1 MSWSKDNVRHMLNG
15 ILFVVLFSLAAME
28 LAALP
33 VIKNLGLSPLIIGIL
48 IGMIYANTLR
58 SHAPREWGSGIS
70 FSAKTILR
78 ISVVFFGFHVTFQDI
93 ASVGLDGILVS
104 VLMVTTTFLLGAF
117 LGQKVFKL
125 DRDTSLLTASGSAVC
140 GAAAVLATE
149 PVLKAE
155 AYKSAIAVSTV
166 VIFGTL
172 SMFLY
177 PIIYKTGILH
187 VDQTHFGLY
196 AGGSIHE
203 VAQVIGATNPAGK
216 QAMDVGVIVK
226 LTRVMLLSP
235 LLVILGVILS
245 ALARRKKNGE
255 ATGKTKIVVPW
266 FAILFI
272 VASGINSLNI
282 IPKPVVDVILML
294 DTFLLTMAMTA
305 LGLETSAAKFRQAGL
320 RPFLLALALWVW
332 LLVGGYGVMQ
342 LVTTVIKV

>member
-1 MSWSKDNVRHMLNG
+1 MSWNKDQARHMLNG
-15 ILFVVLFSLAAME
+15 ILFVVLFSLAAIE
-28 LAALP
+28 IAGLP
-33 VIKNLGLSPLIIGIL
+33 FIKNLGLSPLIIGIL
-48 IGMIYANTLR
+48 LGMIYANTLR
-58 SHAPREWGSGIS
+58 SHAPREWGAGIS

-125 DRDTSLLTASGSAVC
+125 DRDTALLTASGSAVC

-177 PIIYKTGILH
+177 PIIYRTGLLH

-245 ALARRKKNGE
+245 ALSRRKKTAE
-255 ATGKTKIVVPW
+255 TGRTKIVVPW
-266 FAILFI
+266 FAVLFI
-272 VASGINSLNI
+272 VASGVNSLHI
-282 IPKPVVDVILML
+282 IPQPVVKIILML

-305 LGLETSAAKFRQAGL
+305 LGLETSAAKFQQAGL
-320 RPFLLALALWVW
+320 KPFLLALALWGW
-332 LLVGGYGVMQ
+332 LLVGGFGVMQ